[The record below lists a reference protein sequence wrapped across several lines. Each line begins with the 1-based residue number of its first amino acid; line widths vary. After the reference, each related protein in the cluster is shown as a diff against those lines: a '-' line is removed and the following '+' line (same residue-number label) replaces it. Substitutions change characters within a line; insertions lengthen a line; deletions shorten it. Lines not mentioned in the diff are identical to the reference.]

1 MTTTPGVPTYRRIA
15 LSIRRRI
22 ESGQFGPGDRI
33 PSTRALARKWGVA
46 LATAAHA
53 VSSLTADGLVQTLP
67 RTGTI
72 VAAGPRSA
80 SHRAPDLTRAKIVA
94 TAIAIADAEGL
105 AAVSLR
111 GVAVRL
117 DAPVTSFYR
126 HIKGKDALLWA
137 MTDAALGEV
146 DLPARPPR
154 GWRAQ
159 LELAARSQWSGLKRH
174 PWMART
180 MSITRPMPL
189 ANAIAY
195 AEWVLRA
202 LGGLGLDAALRLR
215 LHIVLHAFVQGMA
228 VNLETEADAASE
240 TGMSDSDWMDTQL
253 GDFTALAETGRYPAF
268 ADVLQE
274 LDASFE
280 LDLDG
285 LFELGLRAVLDGFER
300 VIQAKRGT
308 RS

>member
-1 MTTTPGVPTYRRIA
+1 
-15 LSIRRRI
+15 
-22 ESGQFGPGDRI
+22 
-33 PSTRALARKWGVA
+33 
-46 LATAAHA
+46 
-53 VSSLTADGLVQTLP
+53 
-67 RTGTI
+67 
-72 VAAGPRSA
+72 
-80 SHRAPDLTRAKIVA
+80 
-94 TAIAIADAEGL
+94 
-105 AAVSLR
+105 
-111 GVAVRL
+111 
-117 DAPVTSFYR
+117 
-126 HIKGKDALLWA
+126 

-146 DLPARPPR
+146 DLPARPPS

-174 PWMART
+174 PWLART

-202 LGGLGLDAALRLR
+202 LGGLGLDAALRMR

-253 GDFTALAETGRYPAF
+253 GEFTALAETGRYPAF

-274 LDASFE
+274 LDAGFQ

-285 LFELGLRAVLDGFER
+285 LFELGLRAMLDGFAR
-300 VIQAKRGT
+300 VIQAARGG
-308 RS
+308 RE